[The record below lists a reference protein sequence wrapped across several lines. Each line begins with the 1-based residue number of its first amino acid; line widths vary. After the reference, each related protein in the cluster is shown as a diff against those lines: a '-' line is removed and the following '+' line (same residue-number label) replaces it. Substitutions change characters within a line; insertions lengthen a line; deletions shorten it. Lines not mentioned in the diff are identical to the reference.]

1 MFIKWV
7 SWNEN
12 VKMDKWKYKERPWN
26 IGIWNEEIP
35 IKIETTIDKRERER
49 ERERVMVWL
58 CAKRVMEEIESM
70 TSDRVEW
77 WKIGDGTQVKFWQD
91 RWCLESSLA
100 VCYPKLFRI
109 CHNWEVSVA
118 DLMQLMG
125 FLIGIYTLYGPFK
138 TRNWNLWWPLWISFM
153 VW

>member
-1 MFIKWV
+1 M
-7 SWNEN
+7 
-12 VKMDKWKYKERPWN
+12 
-26 IGIWNEEIP
+26 
-35 IKIETTIDKRERER
+35 
-49 ERERVMVWL
+49 
-58 CAKRVMEEIESM
+58 
-70 TSDRVEW
+70 
-77 WKIGDGTQVKFWQD
+77 KFWQD

-138 TRNWNLWWPLWISFM
+138 TRNWNL
-153 VW
+153 